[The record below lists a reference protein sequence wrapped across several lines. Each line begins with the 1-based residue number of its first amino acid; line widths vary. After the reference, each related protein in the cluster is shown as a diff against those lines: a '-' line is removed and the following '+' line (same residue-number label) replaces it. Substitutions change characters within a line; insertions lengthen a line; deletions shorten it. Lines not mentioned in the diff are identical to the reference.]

1 MKKAVG
7 LLATW
12 ALSVGGVVAVTAQ
25 SGRTA
30 IPAPFSALPDQAL
43 AGYSTGTDVHVGLL
57 QSGTTQLAHAEVAF
71 TGASVASQGT
81 NTRPAFG
88 PGVGASPGQIVNEMG
103 QVVQPH
109 LPGAGLLTGDRSF
122 GRGSAV
128 EVGLGNPIP
137 NDNSDIVLPPRV
149 QASAP
154 PDHVPTTPPGASS
167 NAVDALC
174 QSLLQVPVNPLLYAQ
189 VLQDKAAARWADN
202 VNNCIVGAPYGE
214 GQASAARVQ
223 LLDTTGAAA
232 PSGPLG
238 APLVST
244 DAPQPNRNAAQTWSN
259 TRLVNQTL
267 A

>member
-57 QSGTTQLAHAEVAF
+57 QSGTTQLAHAEVASS
-71 TGASVASQGT
+71 GASVASQGT

-103 QVVQPH
+103 QVVQPQLPIAGNAL
-109 LPGAGLLTGDRSF
+109 LPGDKSF
-122 GRGSAV
+122 GRGSALQ
-128 EVGLGNPIP
+128 VGLANNIP
-137 NDNSDIVLPPRV
+137 NDNSTITLPGRT

-154 PDHVPTTPPGASS
+154 PDNVPTTPPGGNCLA
-167 NAVDALC
+167 NDPLC
-174 QSLLQVPVNPLLYAQ
+174 QHVLAVPINPLVYAE
-189 VLQDKAAARWADN
+189 VLQNEAAARWQNAALN
-202 VNNCIVGAPYGE
+202 NNCIVGAPYGE
-214 GQASAARVQ
+214 GRAHAARVQ
-223 LLDTTGAAA
+223 LLDTTGATM
-232 PSGPLG
+232 PSGPLQ
-238 APLVST
+238 APLVTT
-244 DAPQPNRNAAQTWSN
+244 DAP
-259 TRLVNQTL
+259 
-267 A
+267 